1 MHSSSHFLF
10 ADKLRLQAVSP
21 SRNLSFFYLFFFLI
35 PTFFINFAAVL
46 KMVLSKSSS
55 DALLS
60 KIRDGLAMTG
70 SEKLNLIVALSMP
83 SILAQITSVLMFYI
97 DASMVGSLGAEAS
110 ASIGI
115 VEPATWLFG
124 SLVSAC
130 SMGFYVQAAHF
141 IGAKDFAQARRVMQ
155 HGYIFG
161 LAVALILMTVGI
173 VIASPL
179 PRLLGG
185 GADIQ
190 GDATTY
196 FLILSMAAPI
206 HLIENL
212 SSQML
217 KVSGDMR
224 HPSVIA
230 VAMCFADVFFNFL
243 FIFPTREITLFALHI
258 KVFGFGLGVA
268 GAAIGTLLA
277 YLFACVPLVYYAV
290 FKSKILAWRLSKGP
304 FRWNAE
310 YITSAVKLG
319 APMALQYLLMNGAQI
334 VSTMIVAPLGNFA
347 IAANSFAVTAESLCY
362 MPGYGIGDA
371 ATTLVG
377 QSVGARRKDICK
389 SFAHMTVI
397 LGMIVMAFMGLL
409 MYIFAPEMIG
419 ILSPVPEI
427 RALGT
432 QVLRIEAFAE
442 PFFAASIVAYSVCI
456 GAGDTAVPS
465 FINLGSMWFVRLT
478 LAAALAPVY
487 GLPGVWFAMATELT
501 VRGILF
507 LIRLL
512 RGKWMRKIEDPI
524 RTAE

>member
-1 MHSSSHFLF
+1 
-10 ADKLRLQAVSP
+10 
-21 SRNLSFFYLFFFLI
+21 
-35 PTFFINFAAVL
+35 
-46 KMVLSKSSS
+46 MVFSKSES

-60 KIRDGLAMTG
+60 KIRDGLQMTR
-70 SEKLNLIVALSMP
+70 SEKLNLIVALSIP
-83 SILAQITSVLMFYI
+83 SILAQVTSVLMFYI

-110 ASIGI
+110 ASIGL

-124 SLVSAC
+124 SLVSATA
-130 SMGFYVQAAHF
+130 MGFYVQAAHF
-141 IGAKDFAQARRVMQ
+141 IGAKDFGQARSVMR

-161 LAVALILMTVGI
+161 LAISLVLMAIAAT
-173 VIASPL
+173 IASPL
-179 PRLLGG
+179 PRWLGG

-190 GDATTY
+190 HDASIY
-196 FLILSMAAPI
+196 LLIYSAAVPI

-224 HPSVIA
+224 HPSFIA
-230 VAMCFADVFFNFL
+230 VAMCFADVIFNFI
-243 FIFPTREITLFALHI
+243 FIFPTREITILGTHLT
-258 KVFGFGLGVA
+258 VFGFGLGVA

-277 YLFACVPLVYYAV
+277 ILSAAIPLVYFAV
-290 FKSKILAWRLSKGP
+290 FKSSILAWKFDKQRFK
-304 FRWNAE
+304 WNWE
-310 YITSAVKLG
+310 YISSAVKLG

-334 VSTMIVAPLGNFA
+334 ISTMIVAPLGNFA

-377 QSVGARRKDICK
+377 QSVGARRKDVCQ
-389 SFAHMTVI
+389 SFARMAVGI
-397 LGMIVMAFMGLL
+397 GMAVMAFMGLL

-442 PFFAASIVAYSVCI
+442 PFFAASIVTYSVCI
-456 GAGDTAVPS
+456 GAGDTAIPS

-478 LAAALAPVY
+478 LAATLAPIY

-501 VRGILF
+501 IRGIMF
-507 LIRLL
+507 LIRLF
-512 RGKWMRKIEDPI
+512 RGKWMKKIDQPS
-524 RTAE
+524 